1 MTAAGS
7 GNKSTAYFEPKEVIN
22 EETNED
28 EADNSR
34 MSMKFQDKTV
44 GVEESAS
51 GRPSMS
57 LTQSSKA
64 EVLKP
69 ALAPPK

>member
-1 MTAAGS
+1 MSVHNT

-34 MSMKFQDKTV
+34 ISMKFQDKTV
-44 GVEESAS
+44 GVEESVS

-57 LTQSSKA
+57 LTTSSKA
-64 EVLKP
+64 APVL
-69 ALAPPK
+69 